1 MAQARKVD
9 RRIARTRRALGSALI
24 ELALETGYDR
34 ISIRALTERADIGYA
49 TFYRHYKSK
58 DELLTR
64 NLGAILQEVQ
74 NELKAE
80 KSRYEQSLAIFS
92 VLDKYKDALAIAL
105 NLPREHRAMEPLW
118 QKVYALVTDHYLARD
133 EMVIPLEVSV
143 NHIIQ
148 SVSALIRWW
157 LTEGQAYSPEQMA
170 RMQTELIISVT
181 EQVAVVPRGAAHREN
196 PTSQREPALDATDA
210 PAPTSG

>member
-9 RRIARTRRALGSALI
+9 RRIARTRRELSRALI

-58 DELLTR
+58 DELLTSY
-64 NLGAILQEVQ
+64 LGAVLQEVQ
-74 NELKAE
+74 NELKAA
-80 KSRYEQSLAIFS
+80 KSGYQQSLATFR

-105 NLPREHRAMEPLW
+105 NLPREHRALTSLW
-118 QKVYALVTDHYLARD
+118 QTVYALVTDRYLARD

-148 SVSALIRWW
+148 SVSELIRWW

-170 RMQTELIISVT
+170 RMQTELIISAT
-181 EQVAVVPRGAAHREN
+181 EQVAVVPRAAAHREN
-196 PTSQREPALDATDA
+196 PTSQHEPALDATAA
-210 PAPTSG
+210 PAPTSS

>member
-74 NELKAE
+74 NELKTE

-105 NLPREHRAMEPLW
+105 NLPRAHRAMEPLW
-118 QKVYALVTDHYLARD
+118 QKVYELVTDHYLARD

-170 RMQTELIISVT
+170 RMQTELIISAT
-181 EQVAVVPRGAAHREN
+181 EQVAVVPRGAAHREVEQ
-196 PTSQREPALDATDA
+196 SK
-210 PAPTSG
+210 